1 MNHQNEFRLP
11 AGSKWIFIIG
21 SIAILAGVI
30 VLPLLAVFT
39 LGDFMEKGS
48 AGPSPMEADEVSSIF
63 SGFALI
69 GILGGAFFWGGI
81 ILIAIELFRSGLF
94 LHWMRLLSGSFSGRT
109 SGDLAAGAHDIEN
122 RPQQLREL
130 REKGLISEQE
140 FTQQRAKIVEG
151 L

>member
-69 GILGGAFFWGGI
+69 GILGGAFFGVGSFS
-81 ILIAIELFRSGLF
+81 L
-94 LHWMRLLSGSFSGRT
+94 RLSFSGRAFFCI
-109 SGDLAAGAHDIEN
+109 GCAC
-122 RPQQLREL
+122 
-130 REKGLISEQE
+130 
-140 FTQQRAKIVEG
+140 
-151 L
+151 